1 MKTTNHLS
9 LAIIGLYL
17 ITLLSIVGCSDVP
30 YTGPVISVDHVDT
43 YLNAIGSDTVC
54 LNDGFDTVCVKLDLN
69 KIEIDRSDLGYTP
82 TVHVHPT
89 NIAYM
94 FEYEGRSI
102 LRAKRR
108 MDTTELVQSLEN
120 AGRVDIPSR
129 DNNLNTGNAN
139 SVPVGWT
146 IQIYSTAIMNVRVVE
161 GLTIDENRR
170 DDLSIDNIIE
180 IDGGTQFAVDTKAA
194 EITIQV
200 KGLIPGNTATF
211 HISSDSIDSDEGTNI
226 LKLEPLQ

>member
-9 LAIIGLYL
+9 LALIGLYL
-17 ITLLSIVGCSDVP
+17 ITLISIVGCSDVP

-69 KIEIDRSDLGYTP
+69 KIEIDRSDIGYTP

-108 MDTTELVQSLEN
+108 MDTSELIQELED
-120 AGRVDIPSR
+120 AGRVNIPSSGK
-129 DNNLNTGNAN
+129 NLNTGNVI
-139 SVPVGWT
+139 SVPIGWT
-146 IQIYSTAIMNVRVVE
+146 IEIYSTALMNVRVVE
-161 GLTIDENRR
+161 GLTIDDNTRG
-170 DDLSIDNIIE
+170 DLRIEDITE

-211 HISSDSIDSDEGTNI
+211 HISSDSIDSDERTNI
-226 LKLEPLQ
+226 LKLVPLQ